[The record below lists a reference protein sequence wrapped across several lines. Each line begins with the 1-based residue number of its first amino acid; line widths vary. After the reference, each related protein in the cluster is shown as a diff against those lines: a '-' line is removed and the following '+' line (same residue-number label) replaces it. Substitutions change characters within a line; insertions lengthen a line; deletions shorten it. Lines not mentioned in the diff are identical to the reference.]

1 MDTIRN
7 AMTIDVED
15 YYQVSAFESHVSRE
29 AWCTLPSR
37 IERNLYRILDI
48 LDEHGVSATF
58 FTLGWIA
65 ERHPDL
71 IRDLVQRGHELASH
85 GYAHVR
91 VNRQDRA
98 AFLED
103 ARRTKRLLEDVAGV
117 EVQGY
122 RAASY
127 SIDDSTPWA
136 HEVLRETG
144 HRYSSSLYPIRHDH
158 YGAPEAPRFAFNPI
172 PGDSAFIEV
181 PISTIAIRARRLPCG
196 GGGYFRLYP
205 YLVSRW
211 AFKRLNRIEDASG
224 IFYFHPWEIDP
235 EQPRIPGL
243 SAKTRFRHYLNLAR
257 MEARWRRLLSDF
269 RWDRMD
275 RIFLSPSTVSGLQG
289 SV

>member
-1 MDTIRN
+1 METIRN

-15 YYQVSAFESHVSRE
+15 YYQVSAFETHVSRDT
-29 AWCTLPSR
+29 WHTRPSR
-37 IERNLYRILDI
+37 IERNLHRILDI

-58 FTLGWIA
+58 FTLGWVA
-65 ERHPDL
+65 ERHSDL
-71 IRDLVQRGHELASH
+71 IRELVQRGHELASH

-91 VNRQDRA
+91 VNRQTRQ

-103 ARRTKRLLEDVAGV
+103 AHRTKSLLEDMAGV
-117 EVQGY
+117 AVQGY

-144 HRYSSSLYPIRHDH
+144 HRYSSSVYPIRHDH
-158 YGAPEAPRFAFNPI
+158 YGEPEAPRFVFNPI
-172 PGDSAFIEV
+172 PGDDAFIEV
-181 PISTIAIRARRLPCG
+181 PISTINVRARRLPCG

-211 AFKRLNRIEDASG
+211 AFNRLNHIEGVSG

-269 RWDRMD
+269 HWDRMD
-275 RIFLSPSTVSGLQG
+275 RIFLPPSIAPASQE

>member
-1 MDTIRN
+1 METIRN
-7 AMTIDVED
+7 AMTVDVED
-15 YYQVSAFESHVSRE
+15 YYQVSAFESHVSRD
-29 AWCTLPSR
+29 AWCSLPSR
-37 IERNLYRILDI
+37 IERNLLRILDI
-48 LDEHGVSATF
+48 LDAHDVSATF

-65 ERHPDL
+65 ERHSDL
-71 IRDLVQRGHELASH
+71 IREIVQRGHELASH

-91 VNRQDRA
+91 VNRQNQAD
-98 AFLED
+98 FLED
-103 ARRTKRLLEDVAGV
+103 VHRTKCLLEDVAGV

-136 HEVLRETG
+136 HEVLREAG

-158 YGAPEAPRFAFNPI
+158 YGAPKAPRFVFNPI
-172 PGDSAFIEV
+172 PGDDTFIEV
-181 PISTIAIRARRLPCG
+181 PISTIAVRARRFPCG

-205 YLVSRW
+205 YLASRW
-211 AFKRLNRIEDASG
+211 AFKRLNRIENASG

-257 MEARWRRLLSDF
+257 MEARWQRLLSDF
-269 RWDRMD
+269 HWDRMD
-275 RIFLSPSTVSGLQG
+275 RIFLSRSTAPSPQG
-289 SV
+289 SM

>member
-1 MDTIRN
+1 MEAIRN

-103 ARRTKRLLEDVAGV
+103 ARRTKSLLEDVAGV

>member
-37 IERNLYRILDI
+37 IERNLYCILDI